1 MKTKTSKYSEFIES
15 HDHTDIYI
23 FPRYLSQ
30 SKTTLRT
37 WTLFTSPKKLSDFFD
52 MQVIMNQHI
61 NACIE
66 TSEDNIIIS
75 DLGFIHPKRLLNSS
89 IIGRSHKEF
98 LYIDHTDHDS
108 IWIIF
113 TENMS
118 VQKVAKNFN
127 EWINNSQTESSYVH
141 ELLQS
146 LETCTSGVRKR
157 VKRKEFS

>member
-1 MKTKTSKYSEFIES
+1 MKTQTSRYSDFIKN
-15 HDHTDIYI
+15 HNHTDIYI
-23 FPRYLSQ
+23 FPRYMSQ

-37 WTLFTSPKKLSDFFD
+37 WTLFSSSKKLSDFFD

-75 DLGFIHPKRLLNSS
+75 DLGFIHPRRLLNSTV
-89 IIGRSHKEF
+89 IGRSHKEF
-98 LYIDHTDHDS
+98 LYIDHADNDS
-108 IWIIF
+108 IWILF

-118 VQKVAKNFN
+118 VQKVAKNFDD
-127 EWINNSQTESSYVH
+127 WISNSQTESSYVQ

-146 LETCTSGVRKR
+146 LDNCTSGTKKR
-157 VKRKEFS
+157 VKRKQFS